1 MTVPSSDRPSAGL
14 FGLGFATNFLD
25 ALGVGSFATTTAVLK
40 LGRVIDDADLPGTLN
55 VGHAIP
61 TVLQA
66 ALFLSIIRVDVLTM
80 VLMVATAAMGAWLGA
95 GRVSRWPR
103 RTIQRGMAAALLVTA
118 AFIVL
123 RQLAVFPS
131 GGEAIGLR
139 GIALV
144 VAVVASGLIGAVISL
159 GIGNYAPTMA
169 ITYLLGMSPR
179 AVFPIMAT
187 SAALMLPLAAW
198 RFYRSGR
205 FDRRVALGLAVGGVP
220 GVLVAVYL
228 VKELDVRV
236 LLWLV
241 AGVLLYTAAVLFRSS
256 RAPEEAAR

>member
-1 MTVPSSDRPSAGL
+1 
-14 FGLGFATNFLD
+14 
-25 ALGVGSFATTTAVLK
+25 
-40 LGRVIDDADLPGTLN
+40 
-55 VGHAIP
+55 
-61 TVLQA
+61 
-66 ALFLSIIRVDVLTM
+66 
-80 VLMVATAAMGAWLGA
+80 
-95 GRVSRWPR
+95 
-103 RTIQRGMAAALLVTA
+103 MAAALLVTA

-131 GGEAIGLR
+131 GGEALGLR

-144 VAVVASGLIGAVISL
+144 IAVVASGLIGAIISL

-205 FDRRVALGLAVGGVP
+205 FNRRVALGLAVGGVP

-228 VKELDVRV
+228 VKELDVTV

-241 AGVLLYTAAVLFRSS
+241 TVVLLYTSAMLYRSS
-256 RAPEEAAR
+256 RAPEGDAR

>member
-1 MTVPSSDRPSAGL
+1 VTDPPRDRPSAGL
-14 FGLGFATNFLD
+14 LGLGFVTNFLD

-55 VGHAIP
+55 VGHAVP

-66 ALFLSIIRVDVLTM
+66 ALFLSIIRVDGLTM
-80 VLMVATAAMGAWLGA
+80 ALMVAAAAAGAWLGA
-95 GRVSRWPR
+95 GRVARWPR
-103 RTIQRGMAAALLVTA
+103 RAIQQGMAAALLVTA

-139 GIALV
+139 GIPLGMA
-144 VAVVASGLIGAVISL
+144 VAASGLIGAVISL

-205 FDRRVALGLAVGGVP
+205 FNRRVALGLAVGGVP
-220 GVLVAVYL
+220 GVLIAVYL
-228 VKELDVRV
+228 VKELDVTV
-236 LLWLV
+236 LLWIV
-241 AGVLLYTAAVLFRSS
+241 TGVLLYTSAVLYRSS
-256 RAPEEAAR
+256 RAPEGDAR